1 MSSEELDEQE
11 TKWVF
16 FYDEIRRVLQGFGS
30 EDYLGRADYLVV
42 DDNYGHRRTQVEVHR
57 LHMLQPEVIHS
68 LRALL
73 VDTADWEITVT
84 VDVPG
89 TEDVWPRMGLT
100 IRKDEV
106 IDGLRREYL
115 PPELQRV
122 IYKDSR
128 PGTGLD

>member
-11 TKWVF
+11 ARWVL
-16 FYDEIRRVLQGFGS
+16 FYDGVRRVLQRFGS

-57 LHMLQPEVIHS
+57 LHMLQPEVVQS

-73 VDTADWEITVT
+73 ADAADWEITVA

-106 IDGLRREYL
+106 IDGLRREYF
-115 PPELQRV
+115 PPELQR
-122 IYKDSR
+122 INYEGSR
-128 PGTGLD
+128 PGTVFG